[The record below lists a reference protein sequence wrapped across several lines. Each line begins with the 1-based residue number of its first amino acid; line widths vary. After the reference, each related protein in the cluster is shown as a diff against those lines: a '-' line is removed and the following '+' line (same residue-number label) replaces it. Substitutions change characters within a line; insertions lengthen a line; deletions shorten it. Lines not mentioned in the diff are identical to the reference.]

1 MCSKPEDIFN
11 RIKTMS
17 NSKLRGE
24 AGKKF
29 VENNQKLVESYESI
43 VSSLQHEN
51 RNNVDQ
57 FPSQTV

>member
-11 RIKTMS
+11 RIMTMS

-51 RNNVDQ
+51 RNKVDQ
-57 FPSQTV
+57 FPS